1 MNKAKRNIVS
11 TLISQL
17 VTTVCGVVIPGVM
30 ISVFGSA
37 MYGLTTSIAQ
47 FLSYISLVE
56 GGIARVAR
64 AELYVPLAKKD
75 DYEVSRVYH
84 AIRWFFTF
92 VSVAFVGYTLLMSLV
107 YFDIAQVTDVGRT
120 YTFFM
125 IWVISAGTLAKYM
138 GGISNLTLL
147 NADQKQYVGNV
158 IVTTATMLNA
168 LLVVILS
175 KAGCDLLVVKIGS
188 SLVYVAQPIC
198 YSLYVRKHY
207 KLPPVGKDISKL
219 QQKWT
224 GMGQHIAY
232 FLHNNTDVVIL
243 TLFADLR
250 YVAVY
255 SVYRLVISSI
265 RKITA
270 SFSSGMEAAFGEK
283 IARNEHSALQN
294 IFFKY
299 KHMLSFVSV
308 VLFGTTVVLVVPFV
322 RLYTAGVT
330 DADYIQPA
338 FAVVLLFA
346 EAIDCFMHPCCS
358 LPISANKLRET
369 RWGSYG
375 EAAINVVLSLILVQ
389 WNPLVGIALATLL
402 ATVFK
407 SIYYMRYSAKH
418 ILQMRFG
425 ALLKNYLIT
434 NGLIGL
440 FALAGILLVANIQ
453 MGSYF
458 VWILWG
464 IGVFGAVCVISTAVY
479 SIFYPAELKAVLMSV
494 VRKVKR

>member
-17 VTTVCGVVIPGVM
+17 VTTMCGVVIPIVM

-47 FLSYISLVE
+47 FLSYISLLE

-64 AELYVPLAKKD
+64 AELYVPLVRND
-75 DYEVSRVYH
+75 NYEVSRVYH
-84 AIRWFFTF
+84 AIKRFFTF
-92 VSVAFVGYTLLMSLV
+92 VGVAFLGYTLLMSLV

-158 IVTTATMLNA
+158 IVTIATILNA
-168 LLVVILS
+168 LFVVVLS

-188 SLVYVAQPIC
+188 SLVYMAQPVC
-198 YSLYVRKHY
+198 YSLYVKKHY

-232 FLHNNTDVVIL
+232 FLHTNTDVVIL

-250 YVAVY
+250 SVAVY

-283 IARNEHSALQN
+283 IAKNEHSALLN

-299 KHMLSFVSV
+299 KHMLSFVSL
-308 VLFGTTVVLVVPFV
+308 VLFGTTAVLVVPFV

-330 DADYIQPA
+330 DADYIQPV

-375 EAAINVVLSLILVQ
+375 EAAINVVLSLVMVQ
-389 WNPLVGIALATLL
+389 WSPLVGIALATLV

-407 SIYYMRYSAKH
+407 SIYYMHYSAKH
-418 ILQMRFG
+418 ILRIRFG
-425 ALLKNYLIT
+425 TLLKNYLII
-434 NGLIGL
+434 NGSLGL
-440 FALAGILLVANIQ
+440 FALAGIFLMANIQ
-453 MGSYF
+453 MASYF
-458 VWILWG
+458 VWFLWG
-464 IGVFGAVCVISTAVY
+464 IVVFSAVSIISTAVY
-479 SIFYPAELKAVLMSV
+479 SVFYPLELKAVLLSV
-494 VRKVKR
+494 AQKVKR